1 MIGHFPGG
9 LEEPE
14 RSTDSSIGVRVAGEE
29 LPQDEERSEARKQ
42 IGKPKVQGEE
52 EIERE
57 AQD

>member
-1 MIGHFPGG
+1 MKNQREA
-9 LEEPE
+9 L
-14 RSTDSSIGVRVAGEE
+14 TSSIDVRVAGEE
-29 LPQDEERSEARKQ
+29 VPQDEERSEARKQ